1 MSAYKYIISLYLL
14 IQVSRYELNFIP
26 INELVIT
33 KKWNKILTDR
43 WMILINISKL
53 SLNLNQSEYSCFI
66 HESNIDDFVHS
77 LNLWIRC
84 NGDLYVYFI
93 FHIKYLESFEI

>member
-53 SLNLNQSEYSCFI
+53 SLTLNQSEYSCFI

-84 NGDLYVYFI
+84 N
-93 FHIKYLESFEI
+93 